1 MLLFTQLF
9 LAFAATAFA
18 IECPPSDKLYPCSCE
33 EDEGHTIV
41 QCEGSSLSELEP
53 AVKNTI
59 GHNVSFYFTRCNL
72 GDIPSDFLKGHISSR
87 IKFEECVVTSFGET
101 PFSGLENSLESL
113 YIYSSIDRS
122 VTKMDNFN
130 LKHLHKLQYFSAP
143 YNDIGELGNH
153 WFEGGPVSLTQVD
166 LDGNKIESFGATA
179 LASLVNLE
187 QLYVGDNQIKDVSR
201 SVLPNPM
208 RALWVLEAKS
218 NLIEELP
225 SDAFEGF
232 PNLKIVNFGENKLK
246 SIPENVWGKVWS
258 QLESVYLEGNN
269 IVCDANIKWIY
280 SQKLPD
286 TFDGKCGPG
295 NDLEGR
301 DLKSLKL
308 EDFE

>member
-1 MLLFTQLF
+1 MLLLIQVF
-9 LAFAATAFA
+9 LAIAATAFA

-53 AVKNTI
+53 AVKNTV

-72 GDIPSDFLKGHISSR
+72 GDIPSDFFKGHISAR
-87 IKFEECVVTSFGET
+87 IQFQQCVVTSFGET
-101 PFSGLENSLESL
+101 PFSGLENSLEAL
-113 YIYSSIDRS
+113 YIYSTIDRS

-130 LKHLHKLQYFSAP
+130 LKHLQKLRYFSAA
-143 YNDIGELGNH
+143 YNDIGDLGDH
-153 WFEGGPVSLTQVD
+153 WFEGGPASLTQVD
-166 LDGNKIESFGATA
+166 LDGNKIESVGATA
-179 LASLVNLE
+179 LVSLVNLQ
-187 QLYVGDNQIKDVSR
+187 QLYVGENQIKYVSR
-201 SVLPNPM
+201 SVLPNPT
-208 RALWVLEAKS
+208 RDLWLIEAKS
-218 NLIEELP
+218 NLIEDLP
-225 SDAFEGF
+225 ENTFDGY
-232 PNLKIVNFGENKLK
+232 PILKIVNLAQNKLK

-258 QLESVYLEGNN
+258 QLESVYLEGND

-280 SQKLPD
+280 SQKLPN

-301 DLKSLKL
+301 ELKSLKL